1 MYYPNPVKDVLN
13 FLFIQ
18 KIDRLT
24 VYNLLGQE
32 ILTKNFNQTDG
43 QLDMSTLTKGS
54 YLIKIMYEN
63 LTKTIKIIK
72 Q

>member
-1 MYYPNPVKDVLN
+1 VYYPNPVKDVLN